1 MAYYLYFTDHLRDA
15 RINSL
20 CIRHVPRFESGGP
33 ERGWVSTVRRRKCN
47 SSGFCWTISLTL
59 CNRKRRSVENRLE
72 DVSAPQAAVLSH
84 YDTDKDGQIS
94 RKEFEQGLDDDVSFE
109 EALLAHIEADLN
121 GDGFLSC
128 EEFLSASFPFELVAE
143 RSCL

>member
-1 MAYYLYFTDHLRDA
+1 MHASILCVFAMCLVL
-15 RINSL
+15 SL
-20 CIRHVPRFESGGP
+20 VDQSEAGCR
-33 ERGWVSTVRRRKCN
+33 TVRRRKCN

-59 CNRKRRSVENRLE
+59 CNRKRRSVENELE
-72 DVSAPQAAVLSH
+72 NVAAPQAADLSH

-94 RKEFEQGLDDDVSFE
+94 TKEFEQGLDDDVSFE
-109 EALLAHIEADLN
+109 EALLAHIQADLN

-128 EEFLSASFPFELVAE
+128 DEFLSASFPFELVAE